1 LINFGVCKDKMEKKR
16 KNIVA
21 KRLIR
26 SYITSVVS
34 ISLVLILVAA
44 TAIFAVNAKNVARY
58 FKENMTVSVILKQS
72 TSEKEARHLEKE
84 LGTKSYVKECRYIS
98 KDEGAKEMEAL
109 LGADF
114 LNVFES
120 SPIPISIDLKLD
132 GDVITKDSL
141 NYIKGNIQ
149 KSKFVEEVVYQE
161 TLVEALNANLNKIS
175 LIVGIVIIILL
186 FISFALISN
195 TVRLNIYARR
205 FTIHT
210 MSLVGAKRSFIARP
224 FVRQAVIE
232 GAAAGVLAS
241 TVMLCIVSYI
251 KGKSDLLVELIRTD
265 LEVAVLFL
273 TVILGIVICV
283 LSTLFIVR
291 KIAYISKD
299 DLYY

>member
-1 LINFGVCKDKMEKKR
+1 MEKK
-16 KNIVA
+16 KNNIVA

-44 TAIFAVNAKNVARY
+44 AAILAANANNIARY
-58 FKENMTVSVILKQS
+58 FKENMTVSVILKPS
-72 TSEKEARHLEKE
+72 TSEKEARALEKD
-84 LGTKSYVKECRYIS
+84 LSKKSYVKESRYVS
-98 KDEGAKEMEAL
+98 KEEGAKEMEAL

-132 GDVITKDSL
+132 GDVITRDSL
-141 NYIKGNIQ
+141 NYIKGNLQ
-149 KSKFVEEVVYQE
+149 KSRFVEEVVYQE
-161 TLVEALNANLNKIS
+161 TLVEALNANLHKIG
-175 LIVGIVIIILL
+175 LIVGAVILILL

-224 FVRQAVIE
+224 FVKQAVLE
-232 GAAAGVLAS
+232 GAASGLLAS
-241 TVMLCIVSYI
+241 AVMLGIVAYVKNS
-251 KGKSDLLVELIRTD
+251 SPLLENVIRTD
-265 LEVAVLFL
+265 LEVAVLGL
-273 TVILGIVICV
+273 TVLLGILICV
-283 LSTLFIVR
+283 ISTLIVVR
-291 KIAYISKD
+291 RVAYISKD

>member
-1 LINFGVCKDKMEKKR
+1 MEKK
-16 KNIVA
+16 KNNIVA

-44 TAIFAVNAKNVARY
+44 AAMLASNAGNIARY

-72 TSEKEARHLEKE
+72 TSEKEARALAKE
-84 LGTKSYVKECRYIS
+84 LSGKSYVKDSRYIS
-98 KDEGAKEMEAL
+98 KEEGAKEMEAL

-114 LNVFES
+114 LDVFES

-141 NYIKGNIQ
+141 TFIRSNIQ
-149 KSKFVEEVVYQE
+149 KSKYVEEVVYQE
-161 TLVEALNANLNKIS
+161 TLVEALNANLNQIG
-175 LIVGIVIIILL
+175 LIVGVVILILF

-224 FVRQAVIE
+224 FVKQAVIE
-232 GAAAGVLAS
+232 GAASGVLAS
-241 TVMLCIVSYI
+241 VVMYCIVSYVR
-251 KGKSDLLVELIRTD
+251 SSSPLLEEVIRKD
-265 LEVAVLFL
+265 LELAVLGL
-273 TVILGIVICV
+273 TVLLGIIICV
-283 LSTLFIVR
+283 ISTLIVVR
-291 KIAYISKD
+291 RVAYISKD

>member
-1 LINFGVCKDKMEKKR
+1 MKKK

-44 TAIFAVNAKNVARY
+44 AAIFAANAKNIARY

-72 TSEKEARHLEKE
+72 TSEKEARQFAKE
-84 LGTKSYVKECRYIS
+84 LSKKEYVKESRYIS
-98 KDEGAKEMEAL
+98 KEQGAKEMEAL

-120 SPIPISIDLKLD
+120 SPIPISVDLKLD
-132 GDVITKDSL
+132 GSVITKDSL
-141 NYIKGNIQ
+141 NYIKTNIE
-149 KSKFVEEVVYQE
+149 KSRYVEEVVYQE
-161 TLVEALNANLNKIS
+161 TLVEALNANLNRIS
-175 LIVGIVIIILL
+175 IVVGVVILILL

-210 MSLVGAKRSFIARP
+210 MSLVGARRSFIARP
-224 FVRQAVIE
+224 FVLQAVIE
-232 GAAAGVLAS
+232 GAAAGVLAGI
-241 TVMLCIVSYI
+241 VMYCITAYL
-251 KGKSDLLVELIRTD
+251 KSSSPLMSELIRTD
-265 LEVAVLFL
+265 VEVVVLGL
-273 TVILGIVICV
+273 TMLLGVAICV
-283 LSTLFIVR
+283 LSTLIVVR
-291 KIAYISKD
+291 RVAYISKD

>member
-1 LINFGVCKDKMEKKR
+1 MEKK
-16 KNIVA
+16 KNNIVA

-44 TAIFAVNAKNVARY
+44 AAILAANANNIARY
-58 FKENMTVSVILKQS
+58 FKENMTVSVILKPS
-72 TSEKEARHLEKE
+72 TSEKEARALEKD
-84 LGTKSYVKECRYIS
+84 LSKKSYVKESRYVS
-98 KDEGAKEMEAL
+98 KEEGAKEMEAL

-132 GDVITKDSL
+132 GDVITRDSL
-141 NYIKGNIQ
+141 NYIKGNLQ
-149 KSKFVEEVVYQE
+149 KSRFVEEVVYQE
-161 TLVEALNANLNKIS
+161 TLVEALNANLHKIGI
-175 LIVGIVIIILL
+175 IVGAVILILL

-224 FVRQAVIE
+224 FVKQAVLE
-232 GAAAGVLAS
+232 GAASGLLAS
-241 TVMLCIVSYI
+241 AVMLGIVAYVKNS
-251 KGKSDLLVELIRTD
+251 SPLLENVIRTD
-265 LEVAVLFL
+265 LEVAVLGL
-273 TVILGIVICV
+273 TVLLGILICV
-283 LSTLFIVR
+283 ISTLIVVR
-291 KIAYISKD
+291 RVAYISED